1 MSTGTGIF
9 LAGLIIGL
17 VMLYGQTKDRWDWV
31 KILKYAGITVGS
43 VIYLGYF
50 YISNDAKNWDAFK
63 IDWSGK
69 NIFFSAATVFF
80 IGVIAI
86 APHYVVSW
94 YFEHVLHKDFQ
105 FDEDWN
111 EREIYKYVQVFFQ
124 LVFFILVGFYF
135 DEMKIFVTESISR
148 KT

>member
-31 KILKYAGITVGS
+31 KILKYAGIAVGS

-69 NIFFSAATVFF
+69 NIFFSVATFFF
-80 IGVIAI
+80 IGMIAM
-86 APHYVVSW
+86 APQWVLSW

-105 FDEDWN
+105 FDEEWN
-111 EREIYKYVQVFFQ
+111 ERKIYKQVQVVFQ
-124 LVFFILVGFYF
+124 LIFFILIFFYF
-135 DEMKIFVTESISR
+135 DEMKNFVTDSISR